1 MASQA
6 VKAAKALYAQPA
18 FVPKGPINSG
28 RFNLIREIAIGTT
41 LGIAAGFVWKVG
53 CWLNLRWEPGP
64 ERHLVLESVHL
75 TSAKRGPTLL
85 ISLKHLFACFVQSW
99 HWGEKRRLANYYSEL
114 YKKEKADEDAYAAEL
129 RGKLQALEDELLA

>member
-41 LGIAAGFVWKVG
+41 LGIAAGFVWK
-53 CWLNLRWEPGP
+53 
-64 ERHLVLESVHL
+64 
-75 TSAKRGPTLL
+75 
-85 ISLKHLFACFVQSW
+85 SW